1 MAGSGEVQTFAE
13 LDAAANRLSHVLRNA
28 GIEAGDHVAIC
39 MENNPQFLE
48 VLWGCHYA
56 GVVYTAASSR
66 LTSDE
71 LAYIIND
78 CGAKAFITSMYK
90 AEQAAEV
97 FDETPNVTLRLMIG
111 ERLMATARMKTLSQ
125 GRAISR
131 WRTVL
136 PGVTCCIRRVPP
148 VGQKVCSPR
157 CPMSRLKNGRAALR
171 RCNSCCSE
179 WMHQRCTCRLRRC
192 TTPPHFDSASPRKPS
207 GRRSY

>member
-1 MAGSGEVQTFAE
+1 
-13 LDAAANRLSHVLRNA
+13 
-28 GIEAGDHVAIC
+28 
-39 MENNPQFLE
+39 
-48 VLWGCHYA
+48 
-56 GVVYTAASSR
+56 
-66 LTSDE
+66 
-71 LAYIIND
+71 
-78 CGAKAFITSMYK
+78 MYK

-97 FDETPNVTLRLMIG
+97 FDETPSPFLRLMI

-171 RCNSCCSE
+171 RCNSCCSNG
-179 WMHQRCTCRLRRC
+179 CIKGVPVACADVPRRP
-192 TTPPHFDSASPRKPS
+192 TSILLATSHRGDGRIDEHFDAEDYLKFVDQYKVTHSQLVPTMFVRMLKLDPEVRAKYDVSTLEAAVH
-207 GRRSY
+207 GRTCPVSVSIK

>member
-1 MAGSGEVQTFAE
+1 MFPGSHLATQPDKPALIMAGSGEVQTFAE

-97 FDETPNVTLRLMIG
+97 FDETPNVALRLMK
-111 ERLMATARMKTLSQ
+111 RQM
-125 GRAISR
+125 
-131 WRTVL
+131 WPCV
-136 PGVTCCIRRVPP
+136 
-148 VGQKVCSPR
+148 
-157 CPMSRLKNGRAALR
+157 
-171 RCNSCCSE
+171 
-179 WMHQRCTCRLRRC
+179 
-192 TTPPHFDSASPRKPS
+192 
-207 GRRSY
+207 